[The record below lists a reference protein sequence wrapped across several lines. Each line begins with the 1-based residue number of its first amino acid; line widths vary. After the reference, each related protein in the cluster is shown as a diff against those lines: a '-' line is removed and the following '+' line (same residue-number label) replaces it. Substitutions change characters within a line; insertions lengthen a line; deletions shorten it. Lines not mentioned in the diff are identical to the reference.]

1 MLHRIHLKG
10 HLKGHLM
17 VITNLLLSSSSS
29 FLFKV
34 WAETGE
40 FRESN
45 HNTMSSV
52 TNMDN
57 SNMNFQTPTIRRN
70 RDKKSDGKS
79 SKLKVQNSS
88 SLVQLVPPLCHQLCV

>member
-1 MLHRIHLKG
+1 MS
-10 HLKGHLM
+10 
-17 VITNLLLSSSSS
+17 NLIMM
-29 FLFKV
+29 FINIYGPFFFFNIFFKV

-70 RDKKSDGKS
+70 RDKKSDGKLT
-79 SKLKVQNSS
+79 KIVN
-88 SLVQLVPPLCHQLCV
+88 

>member
-1 MLHRIHLKG
+1 MMISINIYRLF
-10 HLKGHLM
+10 
-17 VITNLLLSSSSS
+17 LLA
-29 FLFKV
+29 FFFYVNFEV

-70 RDKKSDGKS
+70 RDKKSDGE
-79 SKLKVQNSS
+79 
-88 SLVQLVPPLCHQLCV
+88 